1 MSDSD
6 PQSPASGKNFK
17 SSAAMDELR
26 RRLSRLGV
34 ATGQSFT
41 PRPRPAAQPIEQL
54 VQGTIFDTEHG
65 PSFRVV
71 RVFTPDTQHGSCLLA
86 DWLSQTPD
94 TITHMGAD
102 DSFRRADVRRF
113 VFLDTE
119 TTGLGSGT
127 GTFAFLVGIGYFN
140 DQDQFEV
147 HQFFLRDPGEE
158 LAMLALLHEAVWPDG
173 ALVTF
178 NGRSFD
184 IPLLADRYVMSRM
197 RSHVSRLPNLD
208 LLHPARK
215 LWKRRL
221 TSCRLSALEAD
232 ILGLQRTHEDVPGHL
247 IPYLYRQYLQNGDGQ
262 EMVRV
267 LYHNEQD
274 ILSMVSL
281 AVALCRAF
289 ERPEA
294 PSLPIEDRI
303 SLARWYQQRS
313 MLAEAET
320 AYRAALE
327 EAPDEATRYDA
338 LTGLAAMLKR
348 AGRSAEAIPLWEY
361 VADLRLDIS
370 GHEELAKYY
379 EWQAADPQQALGWTE
394 AGMLLAVSWR
404 PGLRRTEA
412 IRALDARRTRL
423 LRKIEARR

>member
-1 MSDSD
+1 
-6 PQSPASGKNFK
+6 
-17 SSAAMDELR
+17 MDELR
-26 RRLSRLGV
+26 RRLSRLGG
-34 ATGQSFT
+34 ASGQTLT
-41 PRPRPAAQPIEQL
+41 PRPRAVAQPIEQL
-54 VQGTIFDTEHG
+54 VQGSIYDTEHG

-71 RVFTPDTQHGSCLLA
+71 RVYTPDTRHGSCQLA
-86 DWLSQTPD
+86 DWLTQTPE
-94 TITHMGAD
+94 TITRVGAD
-102 DSFRRADVRRF
+102 DLLRRADMRRF

-119 TTGLGSGT
+119 TTGLGPGT
-127 GTFAFLVGIGYFN
+127 GNFAFIVGIGFFN

-147 HQFFLRDPGEE
+147 HQFFLRNPDEE
-158 LAMLALLHEAVWPDG
+158 LAMLALLHQAVSPDG
-173 ALVTF
+173 GLVTF

-184 IPLLADRYVMSRM
+184 VPLLADRFVMSRM
-197 RSHVSRLPNLD
+197 RSHVNRLPNLD

-221 TSCRLSALEAD
+221 ASCRLSALEVD

-247 IPYLYRQYLQNGDGQ
+247 IPYLYREYLKNGDAR

-274 ILSMVSL
+274 ILSMVAL
-281 AVALCRAF
+281 AVMLCRAF

-294 PSLPIEDRI
+294 PAMPIEDRI
-303 SLARWYQQRS
+303 SLARWYHQRG
-313 MLAEAET
+313 MLNECET
-320 AYRAALE
+320 AYRAALD

-338 LTGLAAMLKR
+338 LTGLGAMLKR
-348 AGRSAEAIPLWEY
+348 TGRSAEAVPLWEY

-379 EWQAADPQQALGWTE
+379 EWQAANPQQALAWTE
-394 AGMLLAVSWR
+394 AGIVLAESWR

-412 IRALDARRTRL
+412 IRALEGRQARL
-423 LRKIEARR
+423 LRKVETRR